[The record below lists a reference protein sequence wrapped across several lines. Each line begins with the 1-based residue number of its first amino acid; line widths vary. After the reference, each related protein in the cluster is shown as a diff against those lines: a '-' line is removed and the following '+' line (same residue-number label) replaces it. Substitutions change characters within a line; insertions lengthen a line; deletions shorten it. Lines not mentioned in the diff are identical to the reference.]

1 MQAPHPLDRVQMSEL
16 DRAHAKAHMQR
27 AELIIELVALGISKV
42 RTIIAL
48 VLPAVV
54 HRINTFLF
62 SAYR

>member
-42 RTIIAL
+42 RSVVAL
-48 VLPAVV
+48 VRRAVAQRV
-54 HRINTFLF
+54 KSFLF